1 MTDPAQALVLSDP
14 HSLKFLA
21 PFVGRERSASHAASE
36 LEVSLH
42 RMIYWVKRLQ
52 VIGLIHPS
60 SITGRTRNYRAVADA
75 FFVPFSATNA
85 ETGEQLLERWN
96 RPWHDIFVTN
106 FLRELVSLQ
115 RFPSSSPTLAY
126 ARLSD
131 SQEPMYPLVTRD
143 TLSVSTRIARH
154 VYGDGA
160 ATNMG
165 NAVSPP
171 EPRFRSSLKRR
182 AAAPHEVEDR
192 SRNVVGRQ
200 REIGR
205 TERDS
210 GSGHTVNDAAGK
222 VLRDRHA
229 TRVVQG
235 L

>member
-1 MTDPAQALVLSDP
+1 MTFNATSSLRVTDPAQALVLSDP

-106 FLRELVSLQ
+106 FLRELVSLTPDFGVRLQ
-115 RFPSSSPTLAY
+115 RSGENLHVALALSEQRDFNFFDVQTPNVLDGWVTNLYLDPHDAKAMQLEVLGVYLKYLERRGAQRYMARVSFAPMQGADAPFADRDLTQASSNDDL
-126 ARLSD
+126 
-131 SQEPMYPLVTRD
+131 
-143 TLSVSTRIARH
+143 
-154 VYGDGA
+154 
-160 ATNMG
+160 
-165 NAVSPP
+165 
-171 EPRFRSSLKRR
+171 
-182 AAAPHEVEDR
+182 
-192 SRNVVGRQ
+192 
-200 REIGR
+200 
-205 TERDS
+205 
-210 GSGHTVNDAAGK
+210 TV
-222 VLRDRHA
+222 
-229 TRVVQG
+229 
-235 L
+235 